1 MGIVAKEKT
10 GLPPINEGTYQA
22 VCYRLYD
29 LGSQFSEKWGKTAHQ
44 VLIIWEIQEARIEI
58 EKDGVKVDL
67 PRVVSKK
74 YTLSLNEKAVLRRDL
89 QSWRGRN
96 FTQDE
101 LNSFDITKLLGVN
114 CMMQIIHNSKD
125 GKTYANIASIMPLYK
140 GMKKL
145 EPENVATFF
154 SMQDNMDIPADTPD
168 WIKELIEGSAEWQGR
183 YPAEE
188 GRDLPPVDL
197 GGMDETPF

>member
-1 MGIVAKEKT
+1 MGIVAKEKM
-10 GLPPINEGTYQA
+10 GLPPIAEGTYQA

-44 VLIIWEIQEARIEI
+44 VLIVWEVPEARIEI

-74 YTLSLNEKAVLRRDL
+74 YTLSLNEKAALRKDL

-145 EPENVATFF
+145 EPENVATYF
-154 SMQDNMDIPADTPD
+154 SMQENMDIPADTPD
-168 WIKELIEGSAEWQGR
+168 WIKELIEGSAEYQGR
-183 YPAEE
+183 FPAEE
-188 GRDLPPVDL
+188 GREEPPVDL
-197 GGMDETPF
+197 DQVPF